1 MPSLGFDPN
10 DARALGSLR
19 QLAEE
24 AARAGGQAARLR
36 FRTDLDVRLKA
47 DRSEVTD
54 ADEAAQAAVLACIRA
69 RRPAD
74 ACIAEEALPGSP
86 SGPSPTND
94 ALCWVI
100 DPIDGT
106 RNFVRGIPLYVCS
119 VAAML
124 DGLPLVGAIY
134 DPQRELLYSASRRE
148 TLLVN
153 GKPQP
158 VGRGTQCQR
167 LGPNP
172 KPVVAIPSQPAG
184 AVGPLAHAWLD
195 RFVCRNLGSTAL
207 HLAMVATGEL
217 DAMLA
222 DNCRLW
228 DLAAGCVLVT
238 ASGGKLTSPGGKP
251 VFPLVVERYRGEE
264 LPVLATSA
272 LAQDR
277 VLLP

>member
-1 MPSLGFDPN
+1 MPSAEFDPCHPE
-10 DARALGSLR
+10 ALPGLR
-19 QLAEE
+19 RLAEE

-36 FRTDLDVRLKA
+36 FRTELDVRLKA
-47 DRSEVTD
+47 DRSEVSD

-69 RRPAD
+69 HRPAD
-74 ACIAEEALPGSP
+74 ACIAEETLPGSP
-86 SGPSPTND
+86 SAPSPTND

-134 DPQRELLYSASRRE
+134 DPQREVLYSANCPE

-158 VGRGTQCQR
+158 AGRGAR
-167 LGPNP
+167 SRPLGVNP

-228 DLAAGCVLVT
+228 DLAAGWVLVST
-238 ASGGKLTSPGGKP
+238 AGGKLTSPGGKP
-251 VFPLVVERYRGEE
+251 IFPLAIERYRGEE
-264 LPVLATSA
+264 LPVLARSD
-272 LAQDR
+272 LAGDR
-277 VLLP
+277 VLLS